1 MKMKC
6 LTEYNAE
13 REREIEREQY
23 REIYLAKG
31 IAEGRAEGLA
41 EGKVEGADKMGSLM
55 IKLKELGR
63 VDDAFKAAA
72 DPEYRERL
80 FSEFGLD

>member
-1 MKMKC
+1 MKC
-6 LTEYNAE
+6 LTEYDAE

-23 REIYLAKG
+23 REVYLAKG
-31 IAEGRAEGLA
+31 IE
-41 EGKVEGADKMGSLM
+41 EGADKMGSLM

-80 FSEFGLD
+80 FREFGLD

>member
-23 REIYLAKG
+23 REVTLQ
-31 IAEGRAEGLA
+31 
-41 EGKVEGADKMGSLM
+41 KVLTEWVLS
-55 IKLKELGR
+55 
-63 VDDAFKAAA
+63 
-72 DPEYRERL
+72 
-80 FSEFGLD
+80 

>member
-23 REIYLAKG
+23 REVYLT
-31 IAEGRAEGLA
+31 
-41 EGKVEGADKMGSLM
+41 EGADSMGSLM

-80 FSEFGLD
+80 FREFGLD

>member
-6 LTEYNAE
+6 LTEYDAE

-23 REIYLAKG
+23 REVYLAKG
-31 IAEGRAEGLA
+31 IAEGRA

-63 VDDAFKAAA
+63 VDDAFKAAS
-72 DPEYRERL
+72 DPEFRESL
-80 FSEFGLD
+80 FKEFGLD

>member
-6 LTEYNAE
+6 LTEYDAE

-23 REIYLAKG
+23 REVYLAKG
-31 IAEGRAEGLA
+31 IAEGRTE
-41 EGKVEGADKMGSLM
+41 MGSLM

-80 FSEFGLD
+80 LKEFGLD

>member
-6 LTEYNAE
+6 LTEYDAE

-23 REIYLAKG
+23 REVYLAKG
-31 IAEGRAEGLA
+31 IAEGRA

-63 VDDAFKAAA
+63 ADDAFKAAA

-80 FSEFGLD
+80 FREFGLD

>member
-23 REIYLAKG
+23 REVYLAKG
-31 IAEGRAEGLA
+31 IEEGRAEG
-41 EGKVEGADKMGSLM
+41 ADRMGSLM

-80 FSEFGLD
+80 FKEFGLD

>member
-6 LTEYNAE
+6 LTEYDAE

-23 REIYLAKG
+23 REVYLAKG
-31 IAEGRAEGLA
+31 IAEGRA
-41 EGKVEGADKMGSLM
+41 EGADKMGSLM

-72 DPEYRERL
+72 DPEFRESL
-80 FSEFGLD
+80 FKEFSLS